1 MSAAIIT
8 DTSTVKPILKS
19 VFEEEKNI
27 MTTLAASLV
36 AKFGYID
43 FIKAHRHRLK

>member
-1 MSAAIIT
+1 MPPQSLPLPLP
-8 DTSTVKPILKS
+8 VKPILKS
-19 VFEEEKNI
+19 VFEERKNI

-36 AKFGYID
+36 ATLGNID